1 MPSLFRFLIVAGIL
15 SAVVF
20 GGLYVVGWVLEPE
33 QREMS
38 TSVPGVKVRRT
49 TGEGI
54 ARLVLPNGVVWSF
67 LWEGAQFREEDSVRQ
82 SAYLGFHRTRQMVLE
97 TTVTADT
104 EVAWIFTLE
113 QQ

>member
-1 MPSLFRFLIVAGIL
+1 MSLRFHLA
-15 SAVVF
+15 
-20 GGLYVVGWVLEPE
+20 
-33 QREMS
+33 
-38 TSVPGVKVRRT
+38 PGVKVRRT

-54 ARLVLPNGVVWSF
+54 ARLVLPNGVTWSF

-82 SAYLGFHRTRQMVLE
+82 SAYLGFHRTRQLVLE
-97 TTVTADT
+97 TDVTSTT